1 MPVGWYGALVVGDVS
16 LQKVKIRYNESSC
29 IWKVAGII
37 ELSRCQKMWKNAP
50 QHPYGLPKGYLS
62 QGKRYGL
69 GEQKVWFCDMI
80 GHVSADEKALDARKS
95 VDSFACF
102 SAF

>member
-1 MPVGWYGALVVGDVS
+1 MPVGWYGAPEAGDVS
-16 LQKVKIRYNESSC
+16 LQKVKIRYNESFYF
-29 IWKVAGII
+29 WKAAGII
-37 ELSRCQKMWKNAP
+37 EPRRCQKMWENAP
-50 QHPYGLPKGYLS
+50 QHPSGLSKGYLS

-69 GEQKVWFCDMI
+69 GEQKVWFCGMI
-80 GHVSADEKALDARKS
+80 GHVSAGDKALDARKN